1 MRVFAALFAVSGFLA
16 LAMLPLPGRCAGAE
30 GKEDAAQLCLQ
41 VAALQLLHQLDASP
55 AQMEALAKLAKDTA
69 KARARKPKA
78 SDKVRQALAE
88 LRDAL
93 IQGDDD
99 KISDLTDRVDEL
111 RSADAT
117 DLDDAIDTTAAAR
130 KAAPEALRLFSARQV
145 HAYLG
150 NYDEDDLPDP
160 LERMTNAMKDGR
172 ALTAADWKTLC
183 KEVVDEVGWQIGGL
197 DDDATRKVAAKVAAL
212 LERSRKLTDDDFK
225 AKQADLEKAA
235 REILGEV
242 GPTDVLQH
250 LAQRDLA
257 ELLSNPQLPAAL
269 EARLKKS
276 RQ

>member
-1 MRVFAALFAVSGFLA
+1 MRASLALPVASGIVA
-16 LAMLPLPGRCAGAE
+16 LAMLVSSGQSAGAE
-30 GKEDAAQLCLQ
+30 GKEDAAQLSLQ
-41 VAALQLLHQLDASP
+41 VAALQILHQFDASP
-55 AQMEALAKLAKDTA
+55 AQMETLAKLAKDTA

-99 KISDLTDRVDEL
+99 KISERSDQVDEL
-111 RSADAT
+111 RSAENA
-117 DLDDAIDTTAAAR
+117 DLDDAVDTTAAAR

-160 LERMTNAMKDGR
+160 LERMSDAMKDGR

-183 KEVVDEVGWQIGGL
+183 KEVADEVGWQIGGL
-197 DDDATRKVAAKVAAL
+197 DDDAEKKVADKVAAL
-212 LERSRKLTDDDFK
+212 LERSRKLTNDDFK
-225 AKQADLEKAA
+225 AKQPDLEKAA
-235 REILGEV
+235 REILGDV
-242 GPTDVLQH
+242 GPTDVLRH

-269 EARLKKS
+269 EARLKKP
-276 RQ
+276 RK